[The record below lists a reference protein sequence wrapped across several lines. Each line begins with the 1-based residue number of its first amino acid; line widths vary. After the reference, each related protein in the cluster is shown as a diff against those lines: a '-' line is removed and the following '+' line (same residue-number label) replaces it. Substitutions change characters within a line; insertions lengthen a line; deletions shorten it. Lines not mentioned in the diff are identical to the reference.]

1 MRSKLSGKLFL
12 AEELKKT
19 RKGDDGNGYWEKFL
33 EFDDDEYII
42 LRSPWSRP
50 NSHRIA
56 NNKEL
61 MKFANRPDDD
71 PERVEFVTRKN
82 KEGVVYCIAEWN
94 LRDENGDL
102 VPTPSVDAI
111 ESTWEVHSLDFQGFI
126 SALIDDYWY
135 PEDRVQRNG
144 SSGDDPKSSESST
157 DSE

>member
-1 MRSKLSGKLFL
+1 MRSKLSGQLFL

-19 RKGDDGNGYWEKFL
+19 RAENGVGYWEKFL
-33 EFDDDEYII
+33 EFDPDEYIV

-71 PERVEFVTRKN
+71 PERLEFITRKN
-82 KEGVVYCIAEWN
+82 KEGTVYCIAELN
-94 LRDENGDL
+94 VKGDDGKPL
-102 VPTPSVDAI
+102 PVPTI
-111 ESTWEVHSLDFQGFI
+111 ETLDTTWESLSLDFQGFI
-126 SALIDDYWY
+126 TALIDDYWY
-135 PEDRVQRNG
+135 PPDSRDKG
-144 SSGDDPKSSESST
+144 SLGDDPKSSESST